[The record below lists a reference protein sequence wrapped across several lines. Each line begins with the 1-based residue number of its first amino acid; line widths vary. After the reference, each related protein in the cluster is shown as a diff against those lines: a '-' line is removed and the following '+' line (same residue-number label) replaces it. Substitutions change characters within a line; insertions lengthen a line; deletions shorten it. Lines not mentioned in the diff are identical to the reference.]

1 LTLPF
6 SAHAQ
11 AGKQQVS
18 VESPQT
24 LQAKRGT
31 TVTQTLKLKIEPG
44 FHVNSNKPKDEFVI
58 PLKLTWTEGP
68 LAAQSVN
75 YPQAEQVKVGTD
87 TLDVFTGSVAITTQ
101 FKVSPTANPGLAT
114 VQGKLHYQACD
125 NQSCKRPSTLAVQIP
140 VSVQ

>member
-6 SAHAQ
+6 SAYAQ

-18 VESPQT
+18 IESPQM
-24 LQAKRGT
+24 LQAKRGAT
-31 TVTQTLKLKIEPG
+31 ITQTLKLKIDPG

-68 LAAQSVN
+68 LSAQSVS

-101 FKVSPTANPGLAT
+101 FKVPPTANPGLGT
-114 VQGKLHYQACD
+114 MQGKLHYQACD
-125 NQSCKRPSTLAVQIP
+125 NQSCKRPATLAVQIP

>member
-18 VESPQT
+18 LESSPT
-24 LQAKRGT
+24 LQVKRGT

-44 FHVNSNKPKDEFVI
+44 FHVNSNKPRDEFLI

-68 LAAQSVN
+68 LTAQSVS
-75 YPQAEQVKVGTD
+75 YPQTEEVKVGAD

-114 VQGKLHYQACD
+114 MQGKLHYQACD
-125 NQSCKRPSTLAVQIP
+125 NQSCKRPATLPVQIP
-140 VSVQ
+140 ISVQ